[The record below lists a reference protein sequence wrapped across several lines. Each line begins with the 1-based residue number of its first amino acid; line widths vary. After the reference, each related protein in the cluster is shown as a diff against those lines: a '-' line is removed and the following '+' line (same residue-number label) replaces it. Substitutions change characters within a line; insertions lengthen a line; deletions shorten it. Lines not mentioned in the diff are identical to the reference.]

1 MLNVGDWHWVGDL
14 TEYMLYIIWNRF
26 RNTFC
31 TYKRFLYRIF
41 REEVSQL
48 GLSVLVDTRNADDK
62 KRTLQVIGEALIYF
76 EVSI

>member
-1 MLNVGDWHWVGDL
+1 MESFQKHLH
-14 TEYMLYIIWNRF
+14 
-26 RNTFC
+26 
-31 TYKRFLYRIF
+31 KRFLYRIF